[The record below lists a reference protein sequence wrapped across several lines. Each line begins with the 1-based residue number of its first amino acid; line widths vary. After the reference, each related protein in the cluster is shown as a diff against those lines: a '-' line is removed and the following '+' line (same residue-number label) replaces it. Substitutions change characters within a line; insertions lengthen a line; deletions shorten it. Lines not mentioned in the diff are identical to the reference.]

1 MVNATLVIGA
11 TFTLA
16 AVGITIVAL
25 TSNQKTFIEKHQL
38 APMSYRVKM
47 DMQYQPTENLPP
59 GIQERSMYQDWLVDL
74 TPNSEFVSITTGDAT
89 KGDGQTVTV
98 ETSEELS
105 SGTDASGRRLSSGAR
120 ARATTYESRVPSYE
134 DLLPPADGT
143 SQFSKKFHSECSAS
157 KTVASDAVRR
167 SLSELEDDS
176 VASDSKDT
184 STLLQ
189 HEDDLIVMG
198 RVVRVD
204 SNGHLSKL
212 FGFCFEGCAAQIA
225 NDCQI
230 GDTVQIG
237 TFGAPSE
244 MAVKENHYVA
254 VSNRRRKLTEAPLQ
268 SAEMEPL
275 TMEAVNA
282 MIADPNNEEWQSI
295 ELEVDG
301 EMVQVPQKF
310 EAKAVTQ
317 ATAAWNNER
326 RSTGRTEGEVA
337 EFFNEEPEYA
347 YLPTARL
354 SMCPEKEDLA
364 EDETE
369 EDGEARR
376 KLWSCG
382 PRGCDTEG
390 MLYNI
395 LVGGM
400 PLYCGPG
407 TNLTSEACPEGGA
420 WTGTPSDRYT
430 FHKTKGVSWVKSQ
443 SLDDLEYRCRRH
455 DHTKKG
461 SSGWLTE
468 EVKAGRL
475 SGSYP
480 NGSLLGLSL
489 PTMSCKADQDLA
501 WGSKTGFIFT
511 DGLGNEDVFDSTC
524 YVGMGCTGVVAAALY
539 NIVPTIGLSLFAI
552 PAACDVEDVV
562 ALLFGPESPVYGGIG
577 CYNYENVP
585 THHYVTR
592 AHGAHN
598 HWCNCGWRGCS
609 WGCPS
614 NHGETYQAFS
624 HTTYSPQHV
633 LKTWLSRYEST
644 KDWGDDAYD
653 VPGPD
658 CGHKNSDGTTAACTQ
673 QCPDDE
679 KWSLTQS
686 PWKFAHD
693 GECSVGNQI
702 RMYNGINGDNNG
714 SDLKEKEINCANACL
729 DKKDPLEGSW
739 DGFTA
744 KGFIMMNDG
753 RCWCESAE
761 SSTSEEMDEN
771 YNEEFSERSGDKE
784 TKRLCGSGYCASFL
798 TTSVRMLDRVDG
810 NGNIIRVMDSA
821 SILGGSFDR
830 FEKYLEHP
838 MGGEFKD
845 AWECLQREAT
855 QSDMDKPESG
865 GLA

>member
-1 MVNATLVIGA
+1 MVNANLIIGA

-59 GIQERSMYQDWLVDL
+59 GILERAMYQDWLVDL
-74 TPNSEFVSITTGDAT
+74 TLNSEFVSITTGDAT

-120 ARATTYESRVPSYE
+120 ARATTYESRVPAYE

-354 SMCPEKEDLA
+354 SMCPEEDLA

-376 KLWSCG
+376 KLFSCG
-382 PRGCDTEG
+382 WRGCDSAG
-390 MLYNI
+390 MLYNV
-395 LVGGM
+395 LGGNM
-400 PLYCGPG
+400 PLWCGPG
-407 TNLTSEACPEGGA
+407 TNVATEACPEGGA
-420 WTGTPSDRYT
+420 WTGTPPQRYT
-430 FHKTKGVSWVKSQ
+430 YANDENGSNMGFRWKDSQ
-443 SLDDLEYRCRRH
+443 PVDDLEYRCRRH
-455 DHTKKG
+455 DHTKRG
-461 SSGWLTE
+461 S
-468 EVKAGRL
+468 AGYEGL
-475 SGSYP
+475 P
-480 NGSLLGLSL
+480 NGPLGV
-489 PTMSCKADQDLA
+489 PTMSCYSDWLLFTGNDWLT
-501 WGSKTGFIFT
+501 TGFH
-511 DGLGNEDVFDSTC
+511 LSVTC
-524 YVGMGCTGVVAAALY
+524 GTVLAAALLAV
-539 NIVPTIGLSLFAI
+539 VPTVGASLLLI
-552 PAACDVEDVV
+552 LPACDMEYLVTM
-562 ALLFGPESPVYGGIG
+562 VYGRPSPIYGING
-577 CYNYENVP
+577 CYNYEQVA
-585 THHYVTR
+585 THHYRTIQH
-592 AHGAHN
+592 AAHN

-614 NHGETYQAFS
+614 NHGATYQAYS
-624 HTTYSPQHV
+624 HTTYSYQHV
-633 LKTWLSRYEST
+633 HKQGEDRFGSYNRESNPSAPRLWQWNT
-644 KDWGDDAYD
+644 KQWREEDGEFFYYQIEGENNDAFD
-653 VPGPD
+653 TPGPG
-658 CGHKNSDGTTAACTQ
+658 CEHKNSDGSTSHCTR
-673 QCPDDE
+673 QCPDDAE
-679 KWSLTQS
+679 WDLDAAPPVPCVAAADGSYAS
-686 PWKFAHD
+686 SCAGWKD
-693 GECSVGNQI
+693 TYCSWHTWVQ
-702 RMYNGINGDNNG
+702 
-714 SDLKEKEINCANACL
+714 EQCPTTC
-729 DKKDPLEGSW
+729 
-739 DGFTA
+739 
-744 KGFIMMNDG
+744 
-753 RCWCESAE
+753 
-761 SSTSEEMDEN
+761 
-771 YNEEFSERSGDKE
+771 
-784 TKRLCGSGYCASFL
+784 CGLF
-798 TTSVRMLDRVDG
+798 
-810 NGNIIRVMDSA
+810 
-821 SILGGSFDR
+821 
-830 FEKYLEHP
+830 
-838 MGGEFKD
+838 
-845 AWECLQREAT
+845 
-855 QSDMDKPESG
+855 
-865 GLA
+865 

>member
-1 MVNATLVIGA
+1 MVNANLIIGA

-120 ARATTYESRVPSYE
+120 ARATTYESRVPAYE

-184 STLLQ
+184 YTLLQ

-237 TFGAPSE
+237 TFGAPSK

-310 EAKAVTQ
+310 EAKAVTE

-382 PRGCDTEG
+382 WRGCDTEG

-395 LVGGM
+395 LIGDM
-400 PLYCGPG
+400 PLWCGAG
-407 TNLTSEACPEGGA
+407 TDIATEACPEGGA
-420 WTGTPSDRYT
+420 WTGTPSDRWT
-430 FHKTKGVSWVKSQ
+430 WAADSGGNHAFRWFPSQ
-443 SLDDLEYRCRRH
+443 NMDTMEYRCRRH
-455 DHTKKG
+455 DHSKKG
-461 SSGWLTE
+461 S
-468 EVKAGRL
+468 AGYEGL
-475 SGSYP
+475 P
-480 NGSLLGLSL
+480 LGNLGT
-489 PTMSCKADQDLA
+489 PTMSCKADWDIARARRENSPHLTLQCASVL
-501 WGSKTGFIFT
+501 
-511 DGLGNEDVFDSTC
+511 
-524 YVGMGCTGVVAAALY
+524 AAALLAV
-539 NIVPTIGLSLFAI
+539 VPTVGASLLAI
-552 PAACDVEDVV
+552 PAACDMEDLIAV
-562 ALLFGPESPVYGGIG
+562 VYGHSSPIADFHG
-577 CYNYENVP
+577 CYNYEQVP
-585 THHYVTR
+585 THHYATMQH
-592 AHGAHN
+592 AAHN

-614 NHGETYQAFS
+614 NHGETYQQLS
-624 HTTYSPQHV
+624 STTYSDQHV
-633 LKTWLSRYEST
+633 LKTWSNRYNDFH
-644 KDWGDDAYD
+644 DWGADNYD
-653 VPGPD
+653 VPGPG
-658 CGHKNSDGTTAACTQ
+658 CVHKNSDGSTSPCTK

-679 KWSLTQS
+679 SFSLGAAACAADGPYGATGQCAGWKDTYCHNH
-686 PWKFAHD
+686 PWVQAQ
-693 GECSVGNQI
+693 CPTT
-702 RMYNGINGDNNG
+702 
-714 SDLKEKEINCANACL
+714 C
-729 DKKDPLEGSW
+729 
-739 DGFTA
+739 
-744 KGFIMMNDG
+744 
-753 RCWCESAE
+753 
-761 SSTSEEMDEN
+761 
-771 YNEEFSERSGDKE
+771 
-784 TKRLCGSGYCASFL
+784 CGLF
-798 TTSVRMLDRVDG
+798 
-810 NGNIIRVMDSA
+810 
-821 SILGGSFDR
+821 
-830 FEKYLEHP
+830 
-838 MGGEFKD
+838 
-845 AWECLQREAT
+845 
-855 QSDMDKPESG
+855 
-865 GLA
+865 

>member
-1 MVNATLVIGA
+1 MVNANLIIGA

-59 GIQERSMYQDWLVDL
+59 GILERAMYQDWLVDL
-74 TPNSEFVSITTGDAT
+74 TLNSEFVSITTGDAT

-120 ARATTYESRVPSYE
+120 ARATTYESRVPAYE

-189 HEDDLIVMG
+189 HEDDLIIVG

-237 TFGAPSE
+237 TFGTPSK

-268 SAEMEPL
+268 SAEIEPL

-376 KLWSCG
+376 KLFSCG
-382 PRGCDTEG
+382 WRGCDTEG
-390 MLYNI
+390 MLYNV
-395 LVGGM
+395 LLTLSK

-407 TNLTSEACPEGGA
+407 TNLETEVCPEGQDENGVTLTPGQDGYGGD
-420 WTGTPSDRYT
+420 WTGQPSDRWT
-430 FHKTKGVSWVKSQ
+430 WVGDGLELRNSQ
-443 SLDDLEYRCRRH
+443 PIDDLEYRCRRH
-455 DHTKKG
+455 DHAKKG
-461 SSGWLTE
+461 SAGYE
-468 EVKAGRL
+468 EL
-475 SGSYP
+475 P
-480 NGSLLGLSL
+480 NGNLFSL
-489 PTMSCKADQDLA
+489 PAMSCKAD
-501 WGSKTGFIFT
+501 
-511 DGLGNEDVFDSTC
+511 
-524 YVGMGCTGVVAAALY
+524 
-539 NIVPTIGLSLFAI
+539 
-552 PAACDVEDVV
+552 
-562 ALLFGPESPVYGGIG
+562 
-577 CYNYENVP
+577 
-585 THHYVTR
+585 
-592 AHGAHN
+592 
-598 HWCNCGWRGCS
+598 
-609 WGCPS
+609 
-614 NHGETYQAFS
+614 
-624 HTTYSPQHV
+624 
-633 LKTWLSRYEST
+633 
-644 KDWGDDAYD
+644 
-653 VPGPD
+653 
-658 CGHKNSDGTTAACTQ
+658 
-673 QCPDDE
+673 
-679 KWSLTQS
+679 
-686 PWKFAHD
+686 
-693 GECSVGNQI
+693 
-702 RMYNGINGDNNG
+702 
-714 SDLKEKEINCANACL
+714 L
-729 DKKDPLEGSW
+729 D
-739 DGFTA
+739 
-744 KGFIMMNDG
+744 I
-753 RCWCESAE
+753 
-761 SSTSEEMDEN
+761 
-771 YNEEFSERSGDKE
+771 
-784 TKRLCGSGYCASFL
+784 
-798 TTSVRMLDRVDG
+798 
-810 NGNIIRVMDSA
+810 
-821 SILGGSFDR
+821 
-830 FEKYLEHP
+830 
-838 MGGEFKD
+838 
-845 AWECLQREAT
+845 AT
-855 QSDMDKPESG
+855 QNWVK
-865 GLA
+865 